1 MKLITDNNM
10 RAVSVITASSE
21 AAGFSVANL
30 LKYDPDLIWK
40 AASFSANVRI
50 TLDLGSPGALDHIW
64 LNNANFLSAVIEA
77 NASNSWASPAVSVPV
92 TLAEDDIGVIKGFF
106 DLSATPYRYVSVVV
120 PVQTLVSGTLPQLGN
135 IIIGNSV
142 YLYASTWEPTVQ
154 EEMNAW
160 QPDGGGYVEESKGKA
175 RHIFSTSM
183 LGITKAELDAAP
195 LKGWE
200 VAIVNTELG
209 SVADSYLVYRPKG
222 MRIRVFS
229 QINCEVEYVM
239 RELV

>member
-1 MKLITDNNM
+1 MKLITDKNM
-10 RAVSVITASSE
+10 RAVSVITASSVAE
-21 AAGFSVANL
+21 GFPAANL
-30 LKYDPDLIWK
+30 LQYDPDLIWK
-40 AASFSANVRI
+40 ANAFAASIRI
-50 TLDLGSPGALDHIW
+50 TLDLGSASDIDHIW

-77 NASNSWASPAVSVPV
+77 NSANSWASPAVSVPV
-92 TLAEDDIGVIKGFF
+92 TLASDDIGVIKGFF
-106 DLSATPYRYVSVVV
+106 DLSAVPYRYVSIVI
-120 PVQTLVSGTLPQLGN
+120 PVQTLVSETVPQLGN
-135 IIIGNSV
+135 IIIGSSV
-142 YLYASTWEPTVQ
+142 YLYASTWEPTKQ
-154 EEMNAW
+154 EEVNIW
-160 QPDGGGYVEESKGKA
+160 QPDGGGYIEESKGKA

-200 VAIVNTELG
+200 IAVVYTELG

-222 MRIRVFS
+222 WRPRVFS